1 MPERGRHSAGRKPRA
16 KRASEP
22 SSRGRRSA
30 GPRKAALSRRRRSL
44 RKKSAAGGGIAL
56 IIGGVVIAIGLVV
69 GTGAVVN
76 RVTDD
81 NDRGEGQEGAAPL
94 SEADFTTFL
103 LVGTDVGDTGT
114 EARWMTVIGVD
125 GSGEQASVA
134 YLPAHTAYEVPGRG
148 LQSIGDGLASGG
160 IPLVAVSVENL
171 LSLPLDHY
179 IELSVDDAGALFE
192 QTGDLTVNV
201 PQEVRVAAGAD
212 GERVLFDAG
221 EQVLSPAF
229 QVDLLYE
236 IGTDGDESTLGARH
250 AAFWQA
256 FTRAQSADPDGLGA
270 AVGAVS
276 GALEESNASNEEQV
290 TFFTDLASTPPE
302 EVTIASLPVD
312 QEIVGETDLY
322 STDEAEVRSF
332 VEATFGELPDL
343 ADEVRVQILNGNGQP
358 GIGEEVAGKL
368 VGEGFR
374 IVLSG
379 NADRLDYEE
388 TRIVVYESTSEAE
401 AQAERAQDLLG
412 VGEVQVSVLQQGIVD
427 LTIVVGKDFI
437 DATEADND

>member
-1 MPERGRHSAGRKPRA
+1 
-16 KRASEP
+16 
-22 SSRGRRSA
+22 
-30 GPRKAALSRRRRSL
+30 ALSRRRRSL

-56 IIGGVVIAIGLVV
+56 IIGAVVIAIGLVV

-81 NDRGEGQEGAAPL
+81 NGRSEGQEDAAPL

-160 IPLVAVSVENL
+160 MPLVTVSVENL
-171 LSLPLDHY
+171 LGLPLDHY
-179 IELSVDDAGALFE
+179 IELSVDDARALFE

-256 FTRAQSADPDGLGA
+256 FTQAQSADPDGLGA

-276 GALEESNASNEEQV
+276 GALEESNASNEQQV

-388 TRIVVYESTSEAE
+388 TRIVVYESTPEAE
-401 AQAERAQDLLG
+401 AQAERARDLLG
-412 VGEVQVSVLQQGIVD
+412 VGEVQVSVQQQGIVD

>member
-1 MPERGRHSAGRKPRA
+1 MPERGRHRAGRKRKA
-16 KRASEP
+16 TKTSEP
-22 SSRGRRSA
+22 SSKGRRSA

-44 RKKSAAGGGIAL
+44 RRKSAAGGSIAL
-56 IIGGVVIAIGLVV
+56 IIGAVVVVIGLIV
-69 GTGAVVN
+69 GTGAVVE
-76 RVTDD
+76 RVTDEGD
-81 NDRGEGQEGAAPL
+81 EGQEDAAPQ
-94 SEADFTTFL
+94 SQEVTTFL
-103 LVGTDVGDTGT
+103 LVGTDVGDSGT
-114 EARWMTVIGVD
+114 EVRWMTVIGVD
-125 GSGEQASVA
+125 GAGERASVA

-148 LQSIGDGLASGG
+148 LQGIGDGLGSGG
-160 IPLVAVSVENL
+160 MPLVTISVENL
-171 LSLPLDHY
+171 LGLPIDHY
-179 IELSVDDAGALFE
+179 IELSTDDAQTLFE
-192 QTGDLTVNV
+192 RTGDLTVNV

-236 IGTDGDESTLGARH
+236 IGTDDDESTLGARH
-250 AAFWQA
+250 AGFWQG
-256 FTRAQSADPDGLGA
+256 FLGAQSADPDGLGA

-276 GALEESNASNEEQV
+276 GVLEESSASNEEQV
-290 TFFTDLASTPPE
+290 TFFTDLAAAPPE
-302 EVTIASLPVD
+302 EAIIASLPVD
-312 QEIVGETDLY
+312 QEIVGETNLY

-388 TRIVVYESTSEAE
+388 TRIVVYDSTPEAE

-412 VGEVQVSVLQQGIVD
+412 VGEVQVSVQQQGIVD